1 MGWKSGWGCC
11 GVRSGADLLCLLT
24 LWLGFLLP
32 ACRTRLYTNHWAV
45 RITGGNQEAN
55 RIASKYGYIN
65 IGQIGALKDYY
76 HFYHSKTIKRSVLS
90 SRGTHSFISMEPK
103 VEWIEQQVVKIR
115 TKRDYKPGGIQP
127 VYFNDPKWQSMW
139 YMHCSDN
146 INLCQSDMNIV
157 GAWRRGYTGKNIVI
171 TILDDGI
178 ERNHPDLMQNYDPDA
193 SFDVNGNDIDPM
205 PRYDASNENKHGTR
219 CAGEVAAS
227 ANNSHCIVGIAY
239 NARIG
244 GVRMLDGDVTDMVEA
259 KSLSLNPQHIH
270 IYSASWGPDDD
281 GKTVDGPASLTR
293 QAFEN
298 GVRTGRNSLG
308 SIYVWASGNGGRSK
322 DHCSCDGY
330 TNSIYTISISSTAE
344 SGRKPWYLE
353 ECASTLATT
362 YSSGESY
369 DRKIITTDLRQRC
382 TDSHTGTSASAPM
395 AAGIIALALEANRL
409 LTWRD
414 IQHIIVRTSRA
425 GHLIANDWKTNGA
438 GYKVSHLY
446 GFGLMD
452 AEAMVIEAEKWTT
465 VPPQHV
471 CVENTDRQIKTIRPD
486 NIRNGPDNGVRSI
499 YKATGCA
506 DNANHHVIYLEHV
519 VVRITVT
526 HPRRGDLAIYLTS
539 PSGTKSQLLANRLF
553 DHSMEGFKSWEF
565 MTTHCWGEKA
575 AGDWILE
582 IYDTPSQLRNVKTP
596 GKLKE
601 WSLVLY
607 GTSVQPYSPRN
618 DFPKAERVRSSP
630 IEDPTEDY
638 GADDY
643 AGPCNAEC
651 SKVGCGGPGP
661 DHCNDCL
668 HYYYKSKNNTRI
680 CVPNCPPGHYSA
692 DKKRCKKCSPNC
704 ETCFGSHSDQ
714 CNTCKPGYYI
724 NEESR
729 NCVTSCPD
737 GFYLDNNKIVCRKC
751 SENCK
756 TCTEFQ
762 TCTECRHGL
771 SLQGSRCV
779 IRCETGK
786 YYNGRDCEPCHH
798 SCAACAGP
806 GADACI
812 NCTEEYLMENGRCV
826 LACNNG
832 YYFDHS
838 LENGYKTCK
847 RCDASCFGC
856 SGPGE
861 KNCTSCPNGYILET
875 GLCTVGL
882 VCKDATEESWAEGGF
897 CMLVKKNNLCQR
909 KVLQQLCCRTWEN
922 IGPLG
927 HCQVC
932 DDSCSKCP
940 EPTSENCTGCTSSL
954 NDGRCVLQCPKGKY
968 EFESQC
974 HSCHQTCMEC
984 SGGEPNQCSACGK
997 DKKGNTRFLYLGE
1010 CRESCPLGH
1019 YSSEEENTCLPCFEH
1034 CEVCPDQTMC
1044 ERCFDGYYLAENSC
1058 QKHKC
1063 RKGEA
1068 EELDSED
1075 CIPCAD
1081 GCLSCS
1087 LDDPRAC
1094 TSCIHN
1100 YYMYKQQCYRTCPQ
1114 NTYNDEKSLLC
1125 IECQPNC
1132 RSCDKYECYWCKEG
1146 FFLLDGKCVSDCGA
1160 GYYSDEVTEECE
1172 PCHRTCATCKGFDS
1186 NDCTSCKGIL
1196 QLLHGKCVNLKRKQ
1210 VNRKFWNATTTQF
1223 EPCDPSCQTCEKT
1236 ASTCTSCPQERFLF
1250 GKSCIRTCPRGT
1262 LGNVKTRR
1270 CECHSDADIPR
1281 YLHKGKCLQEC
1292 PKGFFTKDGACR
1304 ECDSPCKT
1312 CEGNASRC
1320 LSCESPFLLEQ
1331 TECKLACSEKHF
1343 ADDGICRDCP
1353 EMCQECI
1360 IKSSCKVCI
1369 PPFHLHNGNCL
1380 RYCPPDFF
1388 ADSNRCFP
1396 CHKDC
1401 KKCDGPDSN
1410 DCTDCSEEMYLY
1422 NGECFSN
1429 CPDGTYYEEETDICK
1444 DCDRTCQT
1452 CSSSTDCLTCAE
1464 GLLMTT
1470 SGLCEMPQG
1479 CSSTEFYDGYTKA
1492 CRPCHRKCLECTG
1505 PAEDQCFSCPQD
1517 MLLLNGTCVEVCP
1530 DGYYMDRD
1538 EGQCHTC
1545 HRTCETCNG
1554 KHSRQCLSCPPGWYK
1569 QEKGCVSICTTGY
1582 YADNSTGSCERC
1594 HKSCKKCM
1602 GPEST
1607 DCLSCDKDLF
1617 LLHYKNE
1624 CHISCPENYYADRD
1638 AGSCERCHPTCRTC
1652 NGKGPLFCTSCVWSY
1667 HFAAGICNSECLLGE
1682 YKASEEHPARCEKC
1696 HDTCMQC
1703 KGPGPFNCTECHL
1716 NMEIYLDENR
1726 CVPCCKSSELV
1737 QTQDCCDC
1745 SKTQDE
1751 CILRI
1756 ANLPEGLK
1764 GKAAALV
1771 VAVLILLLLAIGAP
1785 VFIWRRSRTKPKPV
1799 KQGGYEKLGDNA
1811 KALASLKSNH
1821 YQGTSYYEDQVIE
1834 YKDRDEDDDDDDDDD
1849 IVYMGQDGTVY
1860 RKFKYGLLEDDEVD
1874 ELEYDDESYSFR

>member
-1 MGWKSGWGCC
+1 MGWKSGC

-103 VEWIEQQVVKIR
+103 WVEKEEVASKTKGHRSVHSLVNSTYIKIS
-115 TKRDYKPGGIQP
+115 
-127 VYFNDPKWQSMW
+127 V
-139 YMHCSDN
+139 CSY
-146 INLCQSDMNIV
+146 
-157 GAWRRGYTGKNIVI
+157 R
-171 TILDDGI
+171 
-178 ERNHPDLMQNYDPDA
+178 
-193 SFDVNGNDIDPM
+193 
-205 PRYDASNENKHGTR
+205 HGTR

-471 CVENTDRQIKTIRPD
+471 CTFVDTSAY
-486 NIRNGPDNGVRSI
+486 NGVRSI

-798 SCAACAGP
+798 SCASCAGP

-882 VCKDATEESWAEGGF
+882 VCKDG
-897 CMLVKKNNLCQR
+897 
-909 KVLQQLCCRTWEN
+909 EN
-922 IGPLG
+922 IDPLG

-932 DDSCSKCP
+932 DDSCPKCP
-940 EPTSENCTGCTSSL
+940 EPTAENCTGCTSSL

-997 DKKGNTRFLYLGE
+997 DKKGNTHFLYLGE

-1019 YSSEEENTCLPCFEH
+1019 YSSEEENTCRPCFEH

-1044 ERCFDGYYLAENSC
+1044 ERCFDGYYLADNSC

-1063 RKGEA
+1063 RKGKTSDNST
-1068 EELDSED
+1068 LTHLSILFPM
-1075 CIPCAD
+1075 CCLLLIP
-1081 GCLSCS
+1081 
-1087 LDDPRAC
+1087 DDPRAC

-1210 VNRKFWNATTTQF
+1210 VNRKFWNGMLPSTTTQF

-1236 ASTCTSCPQERFLF
+1236 ASTCTSCPQGNSIYLLCCYTLPL
-1250 GKSCIRTCPRGT
+1250 SRGF
-1262 LGNVKTRR
+1262 
-1270 CECHSDADIPR
+1270 H
-1281 YLHKGKCLQEC
+1281 
-1292 PKGFFTKDGACR
+1292 GACR

-1331 TECKLACSEKHF
+1331 TECKLACSENHF

-1388 ADSNRCFP
+1388 AGSNRCFP

-1401 KKCDGPDSN
+1401 KQCDGPDPN
-1410 DCTDCSEEMYLY
+1410 DCTDCSEELYLY

-1492 CRPCHRKCLECTG
+1492 CSPCHRKCLECTG

-1517 MLLLNGTCVEVCP
+1517 TLLLNGTCVEVCP

-1652 NGKGPLFCTSCVWSY
+1652 SGKGPLFCTSCVWSY

-1682 YKASEEHPARCEKC
+1682 YKTSEHPARCEKC

-1703 KGPGPFNCTECHL
+1703 KG
-1716 NMEIYLDENR
+1716 
-1726 CVPCCKSSELV
+1726 SELV
-1737 QTQDCCDC
+1737 ETQECCDC

-1756 ANLPEGLK
+1756 ANLPEGLR

-1771 VAVLILLLLAIGAP
+1771 VAVLIFLLLAIGVP
-1785 VFIWRRSRTKPKPV
+1785 VFIWRRSQAKPKPV

-1834 YKDRDEDDDDDDDDD
+1834 YKDREEDDDDDDDDD